1 MDKPRK
7 QRSCAPLTFEGAIAR
22 LLDAVEIIKL
32 RNYIKPHEKKLIQD
46 AFALIDQPRKEPKSK
61 ADKRREDYRHF
72 LKQVD
77 SECGPVSVSVC
88 ALGLRKTV
96 FGRMLEDRRLRLP
109 MMVKKHKSDL
119 EIPFLRE
126 VVQDLRDTP
135 TGTEQ
140 EEEFLT
146 GIDNQDNTQEIRDQI
161 YSTSTSASDRTPAVS
176 PEHLASE
183 SRAPELQSDPTEKP
197 RAMQQ
202 GSLSGRVFALKHEDA
217 RAIVMSEQIASGV
230 WMTEPYDMASL
241 PFITI
246 PITHEACVY
255 FGAERQRIL

>member
-7 QRSCAPLTFEGAIAR
+7 QRSCAPLTFEGAIPR

-77 SECGPVSVSVC
+77 SECGPVSVCVC

-126 VVQDLRDTP
+126 VVQ
-135 TGTEQ
+135 G
-140 EEEFLT
+140 EF
-146 GIDNQDNTQEIRDQI
+146 QR
-161 YSTSTSASDRTPAVS
+161 
-176 PEHLASE
+176 
-183 SRAPELQSDPTEKP
+183 
-197 RAMQQ
+197 
-202 GSLSGRVFALKHEDA
+202 GRVGHILMRIKLTHA
-217 RAIVMSEQIASGV
+217 RSTRHANRNGAGRGV
-230 WMTEPYDMASL
+230 FD
-241 PFITI
+241 
-246 PITHEACVY
+246 
-255 FGAERQRIL
+255 GN